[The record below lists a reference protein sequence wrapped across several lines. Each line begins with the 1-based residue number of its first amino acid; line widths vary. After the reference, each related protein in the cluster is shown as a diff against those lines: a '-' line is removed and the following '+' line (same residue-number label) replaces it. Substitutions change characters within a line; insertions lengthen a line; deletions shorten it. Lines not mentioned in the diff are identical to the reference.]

1 MDAKGVRNMQ
11 SILVVVNKH
20 NTARVASCWF
30 IIYYISVNFVAF
42 EGEQITE
49 CNNIYSG
56 KIDNRMR
63 LYKQLNCPRDKFK
76 EKIDFKVMELNTEFR
91 NLGPVD
97 IGVRPL

>member
-1 MDAKGVRNMQ
+1 
-11 SILVVVNKH
+11 
-20 NTARVASCWF
+20 
-30 IIYYISVNFVAF
+30 
-42 EGEQITE
+42 
-49 CNNIYSG
+49 
-56 KIDNRMR
+56 MR